1 MLIEIL
7 GNLRVG
13 VDVVGILYSIQC
25 SVMGKGEGG
34 HWVVYYT
41 ITTNYSTTLGTF
53 LNFAWLVHYVEC
65 PNVITN
71 NCNLQK
77 V

>member
-13 VDVVGILYSIQC
+13 GDVVGVLYSMQC
-25 SVMGKGEGG
+25 SVMGQGGRG

-41 ITTNYSTTLGTF
+41 ITVNHSTTLGPF
-53 LNFAWLVHYVEC
+53 LNFYWLVHYVEC

-77 V
+77 D